1 MKEDVTQYVLGGG
14 ALGCGF
20 LAWMIFEGTAF
31 PDVDALWAIPLAII
45 ALILFG
51 SAVQGDRKRVA
62 QRTKKLKNLAEEM
75 GMEFSAKGD
84 SALLATRI
92 QRGFRGQDT

>member
-1 MKEDVTQYVLGGG
+1 MKEDVTDFVLGGG
-14 ALGCGF
+14 ALGCF
-20 LAWMIFEGTAF
+20 LLAVMIFEGTAF

-45 ALILFG
+45 ALILFDPPG
-51 SAVQGDRKRVA
+51 RGRKRVA
-62 QRTKKLKNLAEEM
+62 QRTKKFKNLAEEM

-84 SALLATRI
+84 SALPATWI